1 MSNRRTLFADVI
13 LPVPIHRAFTYRI
26 PFEMNDNVAV
36 GLRVIVP
43 FGKNK
48 LYTAIIVNVHEKV
61 PNNYQSKYIEAVLD
75 HAISSAEEPNSM
87 AITACA
93 TMSPAVGPTI

>member
-26 PFEMNDNVAV
+26 QFEMNDDVSV

-48 LYTAIIVNVHEKV
+48 LYTAIVVNVHE
-61 PNNYQSKYIEAVLD
+61 
-75 HAISSAEEPNSM
+75 H
-87 AITACA
+87 
-93 TMSPAVGPTI
+93 